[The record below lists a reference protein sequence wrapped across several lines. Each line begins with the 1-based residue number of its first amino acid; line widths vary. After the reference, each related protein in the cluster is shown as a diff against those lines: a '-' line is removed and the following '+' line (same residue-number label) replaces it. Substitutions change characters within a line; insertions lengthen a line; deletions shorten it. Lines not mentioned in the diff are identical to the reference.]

1 MIGIKIRMPKNCQTC
16 KLSMSNIE
24 SDYHNDYHSLYEEC
38 TCIVKEKSTKYLMSD
53 KKKHGRPKYCPLQQ
67 MSIEEKM
74 ANAKESHLFDGL
86 SEEDKFEAVLAGKLA
101 VALIKELEKIEA
113 EIKEEQLPRD
123 NPYNKHTEYSVS
135 MDEIRKIF
143 DKHMS
148 SI

>member
-1 MIGIKIRMPKNCQTC
+1 MIGIKMKIPKNCHTC

-24 SDYHNDYHSLYEEC
+24 CDYHSQILYEEC
-38 TCIVKEKSTKYLMSD
+38 TCIVKEKSTKYLKAD

-67 MSIEEKM
+67 LSIEEKM

-113 EIKEEQLPRD
+113 EITEVKLPRD
-123 NPYNKHTEYSVS
+123 NPYNKQTEYSVS

>member
-1 MIGIKIRMPKNCQTC
+1 MLGIKMKMPKNCQTC
-16 KLSMSNIE
+16 KLSMSNI
-24 SDYHNDYHSLYEEC
+24 DCDYHSQRLYEEC
-38 TCIVKEKSTKYLMSD
+38 TCIVKEKSTKYLKAD
-53 KKKHGRPKYCPLQQ
+53 KRKHGRPKYCPLQQ
-67 MSIEEKM
+67 LSIEEKM

-113 EIKEEQLPRD
+113 DIKEEQLPRD

-143 DKHMS
+143 DRHMS

>member
-1 MIGIKIRMPKNCQTC
+1 MIGIKIRMPKSCQKC
-16 KLSMSNIE
+16 PLSMNSIGE
-24 SDYHNDYHSLYEEC
+24 KSFYEDCE
-38 TCIVKEKSTKYLMSD
+38 CIVKEKTTKYIFGS
-53 KKKHGRPKYCPLQQ
+53 KKGRPDYCPLQKL
-67 MSIEEKM
+67 SVEEKM
-74 ANAKESHLFDGL
+74 ADAKESHLFDGL
-86 SEEDKFEAVLAGKLA
+86 SEEDKFEAVLAGKLQ

-113 EIKEEQLPRD
+113 DIKEEQLPRD